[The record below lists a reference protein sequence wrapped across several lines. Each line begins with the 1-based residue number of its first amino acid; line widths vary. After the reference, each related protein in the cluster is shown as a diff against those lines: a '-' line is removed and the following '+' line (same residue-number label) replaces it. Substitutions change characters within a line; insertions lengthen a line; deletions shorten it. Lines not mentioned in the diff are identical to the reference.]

1 MTQQTHKVAELVALR
16 DQAQASIDAMGS
28 SDLKGTISDGFHS
41 FDELYDH
48 RMTLFAVVLKAH
60 RANAWKSR
68 LHADG
73 DMWDGWFIVGINTPE
88 GQFTYHYK
96 AEHWDLFDVPELD
109 HAPEWD
115 GHMPSDII
123 RLMSL

>member
-16 DQAQASIDAMGS
+16 DQAKASIDAMGS

-73 DMWDGWFIVGINTPE
+73 DMCDGWFIVGINTPE

-96 AEHWDLFDVPELD
+96 AEHWDLFDPFHLD
-109 HAPEWD
+109 ACPHLL
-115 GHMPSDII
+115 GGG
-123 RLMSL
+123 

>member
-1 MTQQTHKVAELVALR
+1 
-16 DQAQASIDAMGS
+16 MGS
-28 SDLKGTISDGFHS
+28 SDLKGSISDGFHS

-48 RMTLFAVVLKAH
+48 RMTLFAAVHKAH
-60 RANAWKSR
+60 QDKAWKAP

-73 DMWDGWFIVGINTPE
+73 TMWKGWFIVGINTPE

-96 AEHWDLFDVPELD
+96 SEHWDLFDVLVLAK
-109 HAPEWD
+109 APEWD
-115 GHMPSDII
+115 GHTPDDIT